1 MRPDAPPLSTGPDEG
16 SGGHALRRSRQPAL
30 AKKGSRR
37 VVQLQTAEEHPH
49 LPALTAG
56 STPVHEC
63 LQPDDCR
70 NLYVLAALSSEEPKR
85 RNTAAKKKAGGQT
98 RPSERISRCL
108 HRPPEQVPVL

>member
-1 MRPDAPPLSTGPDEG
+1 MRPDEPQLSTRQDAG
-16 SGGHALRRSRQPAL
+16 SAGHELRPRRQP
-30 AKKGSRR
+30 GSIENGLRK
-37 VVQLQTAEEHPH
+37 VVPLQTAKGDPHPS
-49 LPALTAG
+49 ALTAG
-56 STPVHEC
+56 SAPAHEF